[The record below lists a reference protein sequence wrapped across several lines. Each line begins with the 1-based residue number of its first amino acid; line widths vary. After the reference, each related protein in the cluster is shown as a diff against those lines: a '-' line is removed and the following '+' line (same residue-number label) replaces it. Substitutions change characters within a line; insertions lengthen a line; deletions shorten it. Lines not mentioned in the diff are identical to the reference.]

1 MENVNPQERPHIVL
15 PSELKAEGSVD
26 IANPVLSDE
35 TIRFIDLWFDD
46 GSWALEELGGHENT
60 IINEILKA
68 AGITKGNGASRWRD
82 GDDSEAL
89 TYNCHCGHRRR

>member
-46 GSWALEELGGHENT
+46 GS
-60 IINEILKA
+60 
-68 AGITKGNGASRWRD
+68 
-82 GDDSEAL
+82 
-89 TYNCHCGHRRR
+89 